1 MLVILDELVRFKR
14 SYSHS
19 CCSGWINWSDPD
31 SYADPINRST
41 AFRVGLTAG
50 RVHSMAFTD
59 RSCMRTRPALEQLE
73 DRAVPATVVSQLI
86 GAQLIVTGTQG
97 PDRIRVDTDAN
108 QQNVIVRSFGQE
120 IGRYPIAAVSEVLI
134 NGQAGND
141 IIAVAPSIKISTVIA
156 GGDDN
161 DILQAG
167 TGNAMVS
174 GDGGVI
180 NRVMGGNGTNLLVSG
195 SGNDVLGGGAGK
207 NDLVVPGSPTGT
219 PRLFGYSNK
228 DTIIGA
234 PGDFTSFLGA
244 QSPPDLTST
253 LGLQPSPVVQQLA
266 AQEVQALLD
275 RASAATPSN
284 DGIIAVVD
292 RSGRILGV
300 KVESGVD
307 PDILNNT
314 ANLVFAIDGAV
325 AIARTGAMFGN
336 MNAPLTSR
344 TIQYISQSTITQREI
359 ESNPSITDPNSTLR
373 GPGTVA
379 PLGIGNH
386 FPPGVPFTPQVDL
399 FGIEYSNRDTSYHPS
414 TDRIHGTAD
423 DQQLLQRF
431 NVDSA
436 FIPSSI
442 PESQQLAAIDSYG
455 YASGIMPGAT
465 PRGIGTLPGGIPI
478 TRTVTGSPL
487 PQVVGGIGVF
497 FPGKTG
503 FATES
508 NCSLSSDY
516 NPSKPDRTLEAEFMS
531 YAALGGTT
539 VSLTPSINPI
549 PFPGAIGGVEPVS
562 GVVLATGR
570 IDLVGITLPI
580 FGPNPSDAFPGANG
594 AQFLVQYGL
603 SLGGIQNAP
612 NSGAVG
618 PSLAPGGFAR
628 LLDPGSDNKIN
639 PNPATVPGIPV
650 PGLPVDTTQVT
661 FLPGTPVP
669 EGFLVTPHAGSALSA
684 PDVQRI
690 LAQGVQQAVQIRSAI
705 RLPLN
710 EFSRMTIAVTDTN
723 GDVLGLFRMP
733 DGTTFS
739 LDIAVAKARNV
750 DYYADPTLLQS
761 VDQLPGLPAGIAFTN
776 RTFRFLA
783 LPRYPEGIDGA
794 PPGYFSQLNDGGI
807 NPTTGAIVGAPLPA
821 TAFQSVFGFAAFHPQ
836 SNFRDP
842 ANILNQNGV
851 VFFPGA
857 VPLYSN
863 NKLVGG
869 LGISGDGVDQDDV
882 VTSGAKQGFDTLPD
896 GVLRADLVFF
906 RDVRL
911 PFQKFNR
918 QPRIT

>member
-1 MLVILDELVRFKR
+1 
-14 SYSHS
+14 
-19 CCSGWINWSDPD
+19 
-31 SYADPINRST
+31 
-41 AFRVGLTAG
+41 
-50 RVHSMAFTD
+50 MAFTD
-59 RSCMRTRPALEQLE
+59 RSCLRTRPVLEQLE
-73 DRAVPATVVSQLI
+73 DRAVPAAVVSQLI
-86 GAQLIVTGTQG
+86 GTQLIVTGTQG
-97 PDRIRVDTDAN
+97 PDRIRVDVDSTH
-108 QQNVIVRSFGQE
+108 QNVVVRSFGQE
-120 IGRYPIAAVSEVLI
+120 IGRYGIAGISEVVI

-141 IIAVAPSIKISTVIA
+141 IIAVAPTIPFSTVIA
-156 GGDDN
+156 GGDGN

-167 TGNAMVS
+167 SGNATVS

-180 NRVMGGNGTNLLVSG
+180 NRVMGGNGTNILVSG
-195 SGNDVLGGGAGK
+195 TGNDVLGGGAGH
-207 NDLVVPGSPTGT
+207 NNLVVPGSPTGI
-219 PRLFGYSNK
+219 PRLFGYSDK
-228 DTIIGA
+228 DTVTGA
-234 PGDFTSFLGA
+234 PGDFSSFLGA
-244 QSPPDLTST
+244 QSPPDLSST
-253 LGLQPSPVVQQLA
+253 LGLQPSPAVQQLS
-266 AQEVQALLD
+266 AQDVQDLLN

-284 DGIIAVVD
+284 DGIIAIVD

-300 KVESGVD
+300 KVEDGVD
-307 PDILNNT
+307 PGILNNT

-359 ESNPSITDPNSTLR
+359 ESNPSITDPASVLR

-414 TDRIHGTAD
+414 VDRVHGTAD
-423 DQQLLQRF
+423 DQQLRQRF

-442 PESQQLAAIDSYG
+442 PENQQIAAIDSYG

-478 TRTVTGSPL
+478 TRTVAGSPL

-508 NCSLSSDY
+508 NCSLSSNYD
-516 NPSKPDRTLEAEFMS
+516 PSKPDRTLEAEYMA
-531 YAALGGTT
+531 YAALGGATI
-539 VSLTPSINPI
+539 SLTPSINPI
-549 PFPGAIGGVEPVS
+549 PVSGPIGGVGPVS

-580 FGPNPSDAFPGANG
+580 FGPNPSDAFPGADG
-594 AQFLVQYGL
+594 AQFLVQYGQ
-603 SLGGIQNAP
+603 SLGGPQSAP
-612 NSGAVG
+612 NPGATGVNF
-618 PSLAPGGFAR
+618 APGGFAY

-639 PNPATVPGIPV
+639 PAPATVPGTAAV
-650 PGLPVDTTQVT
+650 PPLPIDSTQVVS
-661 FLPGTPVP
+661 LPGTPVP
-669 EGFLVTPHAGSALSA
+669 EGFLVTPHAGSVLSA
-684 PDVQRI
+684 ADVQRL

-710 EFSRMTIAVTDTN
+710 QFSRMTLAVTDTD
-723 GDVLGLFRMP
+723 GEVLGLFRMP

-750 DYYADPTLLQS
+750 YYYADPALLQP

-776 RTFRFLA
+776 RTFRYLA

-794 PPGYFSQLNDGGI
+794 PPGYFSQLNDGGT
-807 NPTTGAIVGAPLPA
+807 NPTTGQTVGAPLPA
-821 TAFQSVFGFAAFHPQ
+821 TAFQSVFGFAAFHPG

-863 NKLVGG
+863 NQLAGG

-882 VTSGAKQGFDTLPD
+882 VTSGAKKGFDTLPN